1 MDRIAE
7 NFFDLEVMAR
17 YLPSIIDGVFVTIHL
32 AILIVLSGLALG
44 FVLAVV
50 RAFQI
55 RPVNWLIVLVVDVF
69 RALPPIVIMIVFY
82 FALPFV
88 GISMSGFV
96 VAWLSL
102 TLVLAS
108 FAEEIFWTGILSVD
122 RGQWEAAR
130 STGLGFLPTL
140 RDVVLPQAVRLTI
153 PPLTN
158 RTIVITKST
167 AIASVVAVQEILTQA
182 SAAQAFSANTTPLTM
197 AAGPPTSSS
206 SCPSSSSA
214 DGWNRASGGSAD
226 ARPGTRRMEALVHNF
241 FNLEIL
247 LKVHPLLLK
256 GFWMTIQLCLL
267 VVPLG
272 VAGGLVVGGRLQ
284 LPRALAQLAAH
295 RLRRLLPLVPRRSCC
310 SSSCSTACPSSV
322 SRCRASSRC

>member
-7 NFFDLEVMAR
+7 NFFDLEVMAK
-17 YLPSIIDGVFVTIHL
+17 YLPSIIDGVWVTVHL
-32 AILIVLSGLALG
+32 AVLIVLSGLALG

-55 RPVNWLIVLVVDVF
+55 RPVNWLIVLVADVF
-69 RALPPIVIMIVFY
+69 RALPPIVVMIVFY

-130 STGLGFLPTL
+130 STGLGFLGTL

-182 SAAQAFSANTTPLTM
+182 SAAQAFSANTTPLMM
-197 AAGPPTSSS
+197 AA
-206 SCPSSSSA
+206 
-214 DGWNRASGGSAD
+214 
-226 ARPGTRRMEALVHNF
+226 
-241 FNLEIL
+241 
-247 LKVHPLLLK
+247 
-256 GFWMTIQLCLL
+256 
-267 VVPLG
+267 
-272 VAGGLVVGGRLQ
+272 VAY
-284 LPRALAQLAAH
+284 LAIF
-295 RLRRLLPLVPRRSCC
+295 LPLV
-310 SSSCSTACPSSV
+310 V
-322 SRCRASSRC
+322 LSRWVESRFGWKR

>member
-1 MDRIAE
+1 MNRIAE
-7 NFFDLEVMAR
+7 NFFDLAVMAK
-17 YLPSIIDGVFVTIHL
+17 YLPSIIDGVWVTIHL
-32 AILIVLSGLALG
+32 AVLIVLSGLALG

-130 STGLGFLPTL
+130 STGLGFLQTL

-197 AAGPPTSSS
+197 AAI
-206 SCPSSSSA
+206 A
-214 DGWNRASGGSAD
+214 Y
-226 ARPGTRRMEALVHNF
+226 LVIF
-241 FNLEIL
+241 F
-247 LKVHPLLLK
+247 P
-256 GFWMTIQLCLL
+256 L
-267 VVPLG
+267 VVL
-272 VAGGLVVGGRLQ
+272 
-284 LPRALAQLAAH
+284 
-295 RLRRLLPLVPRRSCC
+295 
-310 SSSCSTACPSSV
+310 
-322 SRCRASSRC
+322 SRWVESRFGWKR

>member
-1 MDRIAE
+1 MNRIAE
-7 NFFDLEVMAR
+7 NFFDLEVMAK

-32 AILIVLSGLALG
+32 AVLIVLSGLALG
-44 FVLAVV
+44 FGLAVV

-130 STGLGFLPTL
+130 STGLGFLQTL

-197 AAGPPTSSS
+197 AAV
-206 SCPSSSSA
+206 A
-214 DGWNRASGGSAD
+214 Y
-226 ARPGTRRMEALVHNF
+226 LVIF
-241 FNLEIL
+241 
-247 LKVHPLLLK
+247 
-256 GFWMTIQLCLL
+256 
-267 VVPLG
+267 
-272 VAGGLVVGGRLQ
+272 
-284 LPRALAQLAAH
+284 
-295 RLRRLLPLVPRRSCC
+295 LPLV
-310 SSSCSTACPSSV
+310 V
-322 SRCRASSRC
+322 LSRWVESRFGWKR

>member
-7 NFFDLEVMAR
+7 NFFDLAVMAK
-17 YLPSIIDGVFVTIHL
+17 YLPSILDGAWVTVHL
-32 AILIVLSGLALG
+32 AVLIVLSGLALG

-55 RPVNWLIVLVVDVF
+55 RPVNWLIVLVADVF
-69 RALPPIVIMIVFY
+69 RALPPIVVMIVFY

-88 GISMSGFV
+88 GVSMSGFV

-130 STGLGFLPTL
+130 STGLGFLGTL

-182 SAAQAFSANTTPLTM
+182 SAAQAFSANTTPLMM
-197 AAGPPTSSS
+197 AAV
-206 SCPSSSSA
+206 A
-214 DGWNRASGGSAD
+214 Y
-226 ARPGTRRMEALVHNF
+226 LVIF
-241 FNLEIL
+241 
-247 LKVHPLLLK
+247 
-256 GFWMTIQLCLL
+256 
-267 VVPLG
+267 
-272 VAGGLVVGGRLQ
+272 
-284 LPRALAQLAAH
+284 
-295 RLRRLLPLVPRRSCC
+295 LPLV
-310 SSSCSTACPSSV
+310 V
-322 SRCRASSRC
+322 LSRWVESRFGWKR

>member
-130 STGLGFLPTL
+130 STGLGFLQTL

-197 AAGPPTSSS
+197 AAV
-206 SCPSSSSA
+206 A
-214 DGWNRASGGSAD
+214 Y
-226 ARPGTRRMEALVHNF
+226 LVIF
-241 FNLEIL
+241 
-247 LKVHPLLLK
+247 
-256 GFWMTIQLCLL
+256 
-267 VVPLG
+267 
-272 VAGGLVVGGRLQ
+272 
-284 LPRALAQLAAH
+284 
-295 RLRRLLPLVPRRSCC
+295 LPLV
-310 SSSCSTACPSSV
+310 V
-322 SRCRASSRC
+322 LSRWVESRFGWKR

>member
-7 NFFDLEVMAR
+7 NFFDLDVMAK
-17 YLPSIIDGVFVTIHL
+17 YLPSILDGAWVTVQL
-32 AILIVLSGLALG
+32 AVLIVLSGLALG
-44 FVLAVV
+44 FALAVV

-55 RPVNWLIVLVVDVF
+55 RPVNWLIVLVADVF
-69 RALPPIVIMIVFY
+69 RALPPIVVMIVFY

-88 GISMSGFV
+88 GVSMSGFT

-102 TLVLAS
+102 TLVLAA

-130 STGLGFLPTL
+130 STGLGFLQAL

-197 AAGPPTSSS
+197 AA
-206 SCPSSSSA
+206 A
-214 DGWNRASGGSAD
+214 AY
-226 ARPGTRRMEALVHNF
+226 LVIF
-241 FNLEIL
+241 
-247 LKVHPLLLK
+247 
-256 GFWMTIQLCLL
+256 
-267 VVPLG
+267 
-272 VAGGLVVGGRLQ
+272 
-284 LPRALAQLAAH
+284 
-295 RLRRLLPLVPRRSCC
+295 LPLV
-310 SSSCSTACPSSV
+310 V
-322 SRCRASSRC
+322 LSRWVESRFGWKR

>member
-1 MDRIAE
+1 MNRIAE
-7 NFFDLEVMAR
+7 NFFDLEVMAK
-17 YLPSIIDGVFVTIHL
+17 YLPSIIDGVWVTIHL
-32 AILIVLSGLALG
+32 AVLIVVSGLALG

-130 STGLGFLPTL
+130 STGLGFLQTL

-197 AAGPPTSSS
+197 AAI
-206 SCPSSSSA
+206 A
-214 DGWNRASGGSAD
+214 Y
-226 ARPGTRRMEALVHNF
+226 LVIF
-241 FNLEIL
+241 F
-247 LKVHPLLLK
+247 P
-256 GFWMTIQLCLL
+256 L
-267 VVPLG
+267 VVL
-272 VAGGLVVGGRLQ
+272 
-284 LPRALAQLAAH
+284 
-295 RLRRLLPLVPRRSCC
+295 
-310 SSSCSTACPSSV
+310 
-322 SRCRASSRC
+322 SRWVESRFGWKR

>member
-1 MDRIAE
+1 MNRIAE
-7 NFFDLEVMAR
+7 NFFDLEVMAK
-17 YLPSIIDGVFVTIHL
+17 YLPSIIDGVWVTIHL
-32 AILIVLSGLALG
+32 AVLIVLSGLALG

-130 STGLGFLPTL
+130 STGLGFLQTL

-197 AAGPPTSSS
+197 AAI
-206 SCPSSSSA
+206 A
-214 DGWNRASGGSAD
+214 Y
-226 ARPGTRRMEALVHNF
+226 LIIF
-241 FNLEIL
+241 F
-247 LKVHPLLLK
+247 P
-256 GFWMTIQLCLL
+256 L
-267 VVPLG
+267 VVL
-272 VAGGLVVGGRLQ
+272 
-284 LPRALAQLAAH
+284 
-295 RLRRLLPLVPRRSCC
+295 
-310 SSSCSTACPSSV
+310 
-322 SRCRASSRC
+322 SRWVESRFGWKR

>member
-1 MDRIAE
+1 MNRIAE
-7 NFFDLEVMAR
+7 NFFDLDVMAK
-17 YLPSIIDGVFVTIHL
+17 YLPSIIDGVWVTIHL
-32 AILIVLSGLALG
+32 AVLVVLSGIVLG
-44 FVLAVV
+44 FALAVV

-55 RPVNWLIVLVVDVF
+55 RAVNALIVLVVDVF

-108 FAEEIFWTGILSVD
+108 FSEEIFWTGILSVD

-130 STGLGFLPTL
+130 STGLGFLQTL

-167 AIASVVAVQEILTQA
+167 AIASVVAVQEILSQA
-182 SAAQAFSANTTPLTM
+182 GAAQAFSANTTPLTM
-197 AAGPPTSSS
+197 AAI
-206 SCPSSSSA
+206 A
-214 DGWNRASGGSAD
+214 Y
-226 ARPGTRRMEALVHNF
+226 LVIF
-241 FNLEIL
+241 
-247 LKVHPLLLK
+247 
-256 GFWMTIQLCLL
+256 
-267 VVPLG
+267 
-272 VAGGLVVGGRLQ
+272 
-284 LPRALAQLAAH
+284 
-295 RLRRLLPLVPRRSCC
+295 LPLV
-310 SSSCSTACPSSV
+310 V
-322 SRCRASSRC
+322 LSRWIESRFGWKH

>member
-1 MDRIAE
+1 MNRIAE
-7 NFFDLEVMAR
+7 NFFDLDVMAK
-17 YLPSIIDGVFVTIHL
+17 YLPSIIDGVWVTIHL
-32 AILIVLSGLALG
+32 AVLIVLSGIVLG

-55 RPVNWLIVLVVDVF
+55 RAVNWLIVLVVDVF

-130 STGLGFLPTL
+130 STGLGFLQAL

-182 SAAQAFSANTTPLTM
+182 GAAQAFSANTTPLTM
-197 AAGPPTSSS
+197 AAV
-206 SCPSSSSA
+206 A
-214 DGWNRASGGSAD
+214 Y
-226 ARPGTRRMEALVHNF
+226 LVIF
-241 FNLEIL
+241 
-247 LKVHPLLLK
+247 
-256 GFWMTIQLCLL
+256 
-267 VVPLG
+267 
-272 VAGGLVVGGRLQ
+272 
-284 LPRALAQLAAH
+284 
-295 RLRRLLPLVPRRSCC
+295 LPLV
-310 SSSCSTACPSSV
+310 V
-322 SRCRASSRC
+322 LSRWIESRFGWKH

>member
-7 NFFDLEVMAR
+7 NFFDLEVMAK
-17 YLPSIIDGVFVTIHL
+17 YLPSIIDGVWVTVHL
-32 AILIVLSGLALG
+32 AVLIVLSGLALG

-55 RPVNWLIVLVVDVF
+55 RPVNWLIVLVADVF
-69 RALPPIVIMIVFY
+69 RALPPIVVMIVFY

-130 STGLGFLPTL
+130 STGLGFLGTL

-182 SAAQAFSANTTPLTM
+182 SAAQAFSANTTPLMM
-197 AAGPPTSSS
+197 AAV
-206 SCPSSSSA
+206 A
-214 DGWNRASGGSAD
+214 Y
-226 ARPGTRRMEALVHNF
+226 LVIF
-241 FNLEIL
+241 
-247 LKVHPLLLK
+247 
-256 GFWMTIQLCLL
+256 
-267 VVPLG
+267 
-272 VAGGLVVGGRLQ
+272 
-284 LPRALAQLAAH
+284 
-295 RLRRLLPLVPRRSCC
+295 LPLV
-310 SSSCSTACPSSV
+310 V
-322 SRCRASSRC
+322 LSRWVESRFGWKR

>member
-1 MDRIAE
+1 MNRIAE
-7 NFFDLEVMAR
+7 NFFDLAVMAK
-17 YLPSIIDGVFVTIHL
+17 YLPSIIDGVWVTIHL
-32 AILIVLSGLALG
+32 AVLIVLSGLALG

-130 STGLGFLPTL
+130 STGLGFLQTL

-197 AAGPPTSSS
+197 AAI
-206 SCPSSSSA
+206 A
-214 DGWNRASGGSAD
+214 Y
-226 ARPGTRRMEALVHNF
+226 LIIF
-241 FNLEIL
+241 F
-247 LKVHPLLLK
+247 P
-256 GFWMTIQLCLL
+256 L
-267 VVPLG
+267 VVL
-272 VAGGLVVGGRLQ
+272 
-284 LPRALAQLAAH
+284 
-295 RLRRLLPLVPRRSCC
+295 
-310 SSSCSTACPSSV
+310 
-322 SRCRASSRC
+322 SRWVESRFGWKR

>member
-1 MDRIAE
+1 MNRIAE
-7 NFFDLEVMAR
+7 NFFDLEVMAK
-17 YLPSIIDGVFVTIHL
+17 YLPSILDGVLVTIQL

-55 RPVNWLIVLVVDVF
+55 RAVNWLIVLVVDAF

-130 STGLGFLPTL
+130 STGLGFLQTL

-167 AIASVVAVQEILTQA
+167 AIASVVAVPEILTQA
-182 SAAQAFSANTTPLTM
+182 SAAQAFSANTTPLMM
-197 AAGPPTSSS
+197 AAV
-206 SCPSSSSA
+206 A
-214 DGWNRASGGSAD
+214 Y
-226 ARPGTRRMEALVHNF
+226 LVIF
-241 FNLEIL
+241 
-247 LKVHPLLLK
+247 
-256 GFWMTIQLCLL
+256 
-267 VVPLG
+267 
-272 VAGGLVVGGRLQ
+272 
-284 LPRALAQLAAH
+284 
-295 RLRRLLPLVPRRSCC
+295 LPLV
-310 SSSCSTACPSSV
+310 V
-322 SRCRASSRC
+322 LSRWVESRFGWKR

>member
-7 NFFDLEVMAR
+7 NFFDLEVMAK
-17 YLPSIIDGVFVTIHL
+17 YLPSILDGVVVTIHL
-32 AILIVLSGLALG
+32 AILIILSGLALG
-44 FVLAVV
+44 FGLAVV
-50 RAFQI
+50 RTFQV
-55 RPVNWLIVLVVDVF
+55 RPVNWLIVLMVDVF

-130 STGLGFLPTL
+130 STGLGFLQTL

-197 AAGPPTSSS
+197 AAI
-206 SCPSSSSA
+206 A
-214 DGWNRASGGSAD
+214 Y
-226 ARPGTRRMEALVHNF
+226 LVIF
-241 FNLEIL
+241 
-247 LKVHPLLLK
+247 
-256 GFWMTIQLCLL
+256 
-267 VVPLG
+267 
-272 VAGGLVVGGRLQ
+272 
-284 LPRALAQLAAH
+284 
-295 RLRRLLPLVPRRSCC
+295 LPLV
-310 SSSCSTACPSSV
+310 V
-322 SRCRASSRC
+322 LSRWVESRFGWKH

>member
-7 NFFDLEVMAR
+7 NFFDLAVMAK

-32 AILIVLSGLALG
+32 AVLIVLSGLALG

-130 STGLGFLPTL
+130 STGLGFLQTL

-197 AAGPPTSSS
+197 AAV
-206 SCPSSSSA
+206 A
-214 DGWNRASGGSAD
+214 Y
-226 ARPGTRRMEALVHNF
+226 LVIF
-241 FNLEIL
+241 
-247 LKVHPLLLK
+247 
-256 GFWMTIQLCLL
+256 
-267 VVPLG
+267 
-272 VAGGLVVGGRLQ
+272 
-284 LPRALAQLAAH
+284 
-295 RLRRLLPLVPRRSCC
+295 LPLV
-310 SSSCSTACPSSV
+310 V
-322 SRCRASSRC
+322 LSRWVESRFGWKR

>member
-1 MDRIAE
+1 MNRIAE
-7 NFFDLEVMAR
+7 NFFDLAVMAK

-32 AILIVLSGLALG
+32 AVLIVLSGLALG

-130 STGLGFLPTL
+130 STGLGFLQTL

-197 AAGPPTSSS
+197 AAI
-206 SCPSSSSA
+206 A
-214 DGWNRASGGSAD
+214 Y
-226 ARPGTRRMEALVHNF
+226 LVIF
-241 FNLEIL
+241 F
-247 LKVHPLLLK
+247 P
-256 GFWMTIQLCLL
+256 L
-267 VVPLG
+267 VVL
-272 VAGGLVVGGRLQ
+272 
-284 LPRALAQLAAH
+284 
-295 RLRRLLPLVPRRSCC
+295 
-310 SSSCSTACPSSV
+310 
-322 SRCRASSRC
+322 SRWVESRFGWKR

>member
-7 NFFDLEVMAR
+7 NFFDLDVMAK
-17 YLPSIIDGVFVTIHL
+17 YLPSILDGAWVTVQL
-32 AILIVLSGLALG
+32 AVLIVLSGLALG
-44 FVLAVV
+44 FALAVV

-55 RPVNWLIVLVVDVF
+55 RPVNWLIVLVADVF
-69 RALPPIVIMIVFY
+69 RALPPIVVMIVFY

-88 GISMSGFV
+88 GVSMSGFT

-102 TLVLAS
+102 TLVLAA
-108 FAEEIFWTGILSVD
+108 FTEEIFWTGILSVD

-130 STGLGFLPTL
+130 STGLGFLQTL

-197 AAGPPTSSS
+197 AA
-206 SCPSSSSA
+206 A
-214 DGWNRASGGSAD
+214 AY
-226 ARPGTRRMEALVHNF
+226 LVIF
-241 FNLEIL
+241 
-247 LKVHPLLLK
+247 
-256 GFWMTIQLCLL
+256 
-267 VVPLG
+267 
-272 VAGGLVVGGRLQ
+272 
-284 LPRALAQLAAH
+284 
-295 RLRRLLPLVPRRSCC
+295 LPLV
-310 SSSCSTACPSSV
+310 V
-322 SRCRASSRC
+322 LSRWVESRFGWKR

>member
-1 MDRIAE
+1 MNRIAE

-32 AILIVLSGLALG
+32 AVLIVLSGLVLG

-130 STGLGFLPTL
+130 STGLGFLQTL

-167 AIASVVAVQEILTQA
+167 AIASVVAVPEILTQA

-197 AAGPPTSSS
+197 AAV
-206 SCPSSSSA
+206 A
-214 DGWNRASGGSAD
+214 Y
-226 ARPGTRRMEALVHNF
+226 LVIF
-241 FNLEIL
+241 
-247 LKVHPLLLK
+247 
-256 GFWMTIQLCLL
+256 
-267 VVPLG
+267 
-272 VAGGLVVGGRLQ
+272 
-284 LPRALAQLAAH
+284 
-295 RLRRLLPLVPRRSCC
+295 LPLV
-310 SSSCSTACPSSV
+310 V
-322 SRCRASSRC
+322 LSRWVESRFAWKR

>member
-1 MDRIAE
+1 MNRIAE
-7 NFFDLEVMAR
+7 NFFDLEVMAK
-17 YLPSIIDGVFVTIHL
+17 YLPSIIDGVYVTIHL
-32 AILIVLSGLALG
+32 AILIVLSGIALG

-50 RAFQI
+50 RTFQV

-69 RALPPIVIMIVFY
+69 RALPPIVVMIVFY

-130 STGLGFLPTL
+130 STGLGFFHALS
-140 RDVVLPQAVRLTI
+140 DVVLPQAVRLTI

-167 AIASVVAVQEILTQA
+167 AIASVVAVPEVLTQA

-197 AAGPPTSSS
+197 AAI
-206 SCPSSSSA
+206 A
-214 DGWNRASGGSAD
+214 Y
-226 ARPGTRRMEALVHNF
+226 LVIF
-241 FNLEIL
+241 
-247 LKVHPLLLK
+247 
-256 GFWMTIQLCLL
+256 
-267 VVPLG
+267 
-272 VAGGLVVGGRLQ
+272 
-284 LPRALAQLAAH
+284 
-295 RLRRLLPLVPRRSCC
+295 LPLV
-310 SSSCSTACPSSV
+310 V
-322 SRCRASSRC
+322 LSRWVESRFGWQR

>member
-7 NFFDLEVMAR
+7 NFFDLAVMAK

-32 AILIVLSGLALG
+32 AVLIVLSGLVLG

-55 RPVNWLIVLVVDVF
+55 RPVNWLIILVVDVF

-130 STGLGFLPTL
+130 STGLGFLQTL

-197 AAGPPTSSS
+197 AA
-206 SCPSSSSA
+206 
-214 DGWNRASGGSAD
+214 
-226 ARPGTRRMEALVHNF
+226 
-241 FNLEIL
+241 
-247 LKVHPLLLK
+247 
-256 GFWMTIQLCLL
+256 
-267 VVPLG
+267 
-272 VAGGLVVGGRLQ
+272 VAYLIIF
-284 LPRALAQLAAH
+284 
-295 RLRRLLPLVPRRSCC
+295 LPLV
-310 SSSCSTACPSSV
+310 V
-322 SRCRASSRC
+322 LSRWVESRFGWKR